1 MQHTDKRYKGSQFEI
16 NRGDLKQVFTEKQFY
31 SDIKGLPEKLNQMTF
46 DKYGLKKWEDFKD
59 TLKPIKL
66 DKTITEKNVKELFKP
81 LENSKRKMGFE
92 DYLGRKMI
100 LKKAV
105 FDTHT
110 KGKYLNESEQRHR
123 LFPYVKD
130 ILKNPDEVWYFDS
143 NNNGQKFQSRYI
155 KFYEDKAVVID
166 CDLDTKTHG
175 LEIKTWYNM
184 IEKQE
189 LSRRKGLKI
198 K

>member
-81 LENSKRKMGFE
+81 HGKNNYMGFE

-100 LKKAV
+100 LKKRCLI
-105 FDTHT
+105 HIR
-110 KGKYLNESEQRHR
+110 KES
-123 LFPYVKD
+123 
-130 ILKNPDEVWYFDS
+130 
-143 NNNGQKFQSRYI
+143 
-155 KFYEDKAVVID
+155 
-166 CDLDTKTHG
+166 T
-175 LEIKTWYNM
+175 
-184 IEKQE
+184 
-189 LSRRKGLKI
+189 
-198 K
+198 